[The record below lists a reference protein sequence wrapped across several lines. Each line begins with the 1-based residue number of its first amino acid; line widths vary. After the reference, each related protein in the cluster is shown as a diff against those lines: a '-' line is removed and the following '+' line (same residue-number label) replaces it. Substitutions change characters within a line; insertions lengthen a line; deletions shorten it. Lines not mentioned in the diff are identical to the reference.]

1 MLLQSGVDEKC
12 GLVQW
17 NVPAICKMFKTSWQ
31 MGGRLTNNV
40 LENHLPFEGP
50 VILFAGVVEYHPI
63 STKYGQKVLPAIFI
77 RYALYAGGI
86 WKGDFF
92 LADIEELENVG
103 RVRYPCSE
111 TQCEGN

>member
-1 MLLQSGVDEKC
+1 MLLQSGLDEKC

-17 NVPAICKMFKTSWQ
+17 NVPAICKMFKTSLAD
-31 MGGRLTNNV
+31 GRTPLRRNNV

-63 STKYGQKVLPAIFI
+63 STKYGEKVLPGIFI
-77 RYALYAGGI
+77 GYALYAGGI

-92 LADIEELENVG
+92 C
-103 RVRYPCSE
+103 RR
-111 TQCEGN
+111 